1 MQLLF
6 QFGWRD
12 VRSLHPNAQKHSGK
26 RLAEVF
32 VVPQIP
38 GEQFQNA
45 KTLTVDSQTGRRQ
58 TKKGKLMSSQLMLS
72 QF

>member
-6 QFGWRD
+6 QFSWRA
-12 VRSLHPNAQKHSGK
+12 VHSLHPNAQKHIGK
-26 RLAEVF
+26 RMAKVF

-45 KTLTVDSQTGRRQ
+45 KTLEVDPQTG
-58 TKKGKLMSSQLMLS
+58 
-72 QF
+72 

>member
-6 QFGWRD
+6 QFSWRA

-26 RLAEVF
+26 RLAKVF

-45 KTLTVDSQTGRRQ
+45 KTLEVDSQTGRRQ
-58 TKKGKLMSSQLMLS
+58 IKKGKVGGA
-72 QF
+72 

>member
-26 RLAEVF
+26 RMAEVL

-45 KTLTVDSQTGRRQ
+45 KTLEVDPQTG
-58 TKKGKLMSSQLMLS
+58 
-72 QF
+72 